1 MGCQRSGAVP
11 LAWSTLLTAV
21 FVNGL
26 LDSSTQFIKGVD
38 HMHSNGVFHRDIKP
52 ENILITDGTLKLADF
67 GWCRG
72 IYSKP
77 PYVEE
82 YISSRWYRAP
92 ECLLTDGA

>member
-1 MGCQRSGAVP
+1 
-11 LAWSTLLTAV
+11 
-21 FVNGL
+21 
-26 LDSSTQFIKGVD
+26 
-38 HMHSNGVFHRDIKP
+38 MHSNGVFHRDIKP

-92 ECLLTDGA
+92 ECLLTDGAQNTPLSSRALLFHLGK